1 MMLSITSS
9 GIDLPNLSL
18 PYRLAV
24 ASHKG
29 GTGRTT
35 TACSIAWLWGQNGLK
50 VLLVD
55 ACRTKAAS
63 MVAVSARGECPWKNV
78 VITDTMPDYTS
89 YEIQEYDVVIVD
101 CPPLTEPEAQE
112 VLHVTD
118 GILLTCLADVLCLR
132 TLPNSTEAI
141 RLARQHNNKLKV
153 LGILLTHY
161 DDEDESQERTMAKL
175 QESQM
180 ALTFDP
186 PVPMQPEIREWPLR
200 PGSDLPP
207 GDARAAYA
215 KLTFEMKQKIGIGK
229 ARTLV
234 VA

>member
-1 MMLSITSS
+1 MTLTVTAAGNNVAGM
-9 GIDLPNLSL
+9 PL

-35 TACSIAWLWGQNGLK
+35 TACAIAWLWGQNGLK
-50 VLLVD
+50 VMLVD

-63 MVAVSARGECPWKNV
+63 MVAVDGRGSCPWKNV
-78 VITDTMPDYTS
+78 TFVTEMPDYGNW
-89 YEIQEYDVVIVD
+89 EGEADVVVVD
-101 CPPLTEPEAQE
+101 CPPLTEPESQD
-112 VLHVTD
+112 VLATSD

-132 TLPNSTEAI
+132 TLPSSTDAV
-141 RLARQHNNKLKV
+141 RTARQTNAALKV

-161 DDEDESQERTMAKL
+161 DDNDPAQERTLLKL

-200 PGSDLPP
+200 PGMDMPP
-207 GDARAAYA
+207 GEARAAYA
-215 KLTFEMKQKIGIGK
+215 KLTGEMKKKIGIGK
-229 ARTLV
+229 ARTMV

>member
-1 MMLSITSS
+1 MTLTVTAMGT
-9 GIDLPNLSL
+9 DVATMPL

-35 TACSIAWLWGQNGLK
+35 TACAVAWLWGQNGLK

-63 MVAVSARGECPWKNV
+63 MVAIAARGQCPWKNV
-78 VITDTMPDYTS
+78 TFTTEMPDY
-89 YEIQEYDVVIVD
+89 EAFDGEYDVVVVD
-101 CPPLTEPEAQE
+101 CPPLTEPESQD
-112 VLHVTD
+112 VLQVSD
-118 GILLTCLADVLCLR
+118 GVLLTCLADVLCLR
-132 TLPNSTEAI
+132 TLPSSTDAV
-141 RLARQHNNKLKV
+141 RQARQANPSLKV
-153 LGILLTHY
+153 LGILLTHFDE
-161 DDEDESQERTMAKL
+161 DDEQQQRTLTKL

-186 PVPMQPEIREWPLR
+186 PVPMQPEVREWPLR

-207 GDARAAYA
+207 GEARAAYA
-215 KLTFEMKQKIGIGK
+215 KLTNEMKKKIGIGK
-229 ARTLV
+229 ARTMI